1 VFFQVLTNGE
11 RLEGLEV
18 KMRNVE
24 ECVGALELAESRT
37 HALAVGLVQ
46 GDRMGALEVSLSG
59 LEARMGALEVSF
71 EGLEGRMSA
80 LPLEVSLEGLEGRM
94 GALHEGLRGVEM
106 RMRNLEVRF
115 DKVFPFGVLWT
126 QKYFPSVCCGVAG
139 L

>member
-1 VFFQVLTNGE
+1 MFFQVLTNGE

-37 HALAVGLVQ
+37 HALVVGLVQ
-46 GDRMGALEVSLSG
+46 GDRMGALE
-59 LEARMGALEVSF
+59 M
-71 EGLEGRMSA
+71 
-80 LPLEVSLEGLEGRM
+80 SLEGLQGRM
-94 GALHEGLRGVEM
+94 DALHEGLYGLEM
-106 RMRNLEVRF
+106 RMRSLEVKF